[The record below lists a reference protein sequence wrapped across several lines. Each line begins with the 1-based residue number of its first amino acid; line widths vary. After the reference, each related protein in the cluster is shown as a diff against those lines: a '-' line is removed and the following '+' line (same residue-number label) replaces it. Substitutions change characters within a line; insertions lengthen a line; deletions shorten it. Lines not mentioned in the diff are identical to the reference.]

1 MRYSTMSQNE
11 FIHEIFS
18 AEIRR
23 MSHSKLK
30 IIKLEGMSQP
40 LITIITNTKNRADLI
55 SRCIE
60 SIQHQSYQNYEHI
73 IADGCS
79 TDNTESV
86 VLSYNDPRIKY
97 IKVEGGPVAQMREAF
112 ALSQGE
118 YITFLDDD
126 DEYRPEKLQKQLDL
140 ILTLPAEYGF
150 IYGTMSY
157 YDNDTKRYLYD
168 HKAEYNGGEELL
180 ATAISD
186 AIICGTPSLMYRR
199 EAFASIGGSWI
210 ANIGNE
216 ASDWALACITLK
228 HGWKVAPLRESY
240 INVYVNH
247 GSTRMSNESF
257 YTDRCERYIKFHK
270 YFLEEYAE
278 TIWKHPRSAIKH
290 YEGLVFYYTMLGQF
304 GLAWQFNKKLL
315 KVRFNFRSLALLP
328 YYMYKRLM
336 RR

>member
-1 MRYSTMSQNE
+1 
-11 FIHEIFS
+11 
-18 AEIRR
+18 
-23 MSHSKLK
+23 
-30 IIKLEGMSQP
+30 MSQP
-40 LITIITNTKNRADLI
+40 LITIITNTRNRAHLLG
-55 SRCIE
+55 RCIE
-60 SIQHQSYQNYEHI
+60 SIQRQTYQNYEHI
-73 IADGCS
+73 ISDGCS
-79 TDNTESV
+79 TDNTEELV
-86 VLSYNDPRIKY
+86 RSYNDPHIKY

-112 ALSQGE
+112 AISRGE

-168 HKAEYNGGEELL
+168 HKAEYDGGKELL

-228 HGWKVAPLRESY
+228 HGWKVAPLKESY

-247 GSTRMSNESF
+247 SSTRLSDESF
-257 YTDRCERYIKFHK
+257 YLDRCERYIKFHK

-278 TIWKHPRSAIKH
+278 TIQAQPKSAIRH
-290 YEGLVFYYTMLGQF
+290 YEGLMFYCVMLGR
-304 GLAWQFNKKLL
+304 LRDAWHFNKKLL
-315 KVRFNFRSLALLP
+315 KVRFNTRSLVLLP
-328 YYMYKRLM
+328 YYMSKRVM